1 MHWDGRISNEFEAE
15 TTRYQED
22 DQSDHTCGPRKWSLT
37 AQIDPPYKI
46 FHIPGHG
53 KKDIDDPDN
62 ELVSESEDEENS
74 GDENENLEEEIVL
87 SEDSESDDDDL
98 PPPPPKPKLVIEID
112 LNRGNP
118 DATGVL
124 EQMDKEKKEQP
135 IGDDGTMTYFKTVDV
150 KKSERYFRCARC

>member
-1 MHWDGRISNEFEAE
+1 MNGIHNDMPRGLLVKFNK
-15 TTRYQED
+15 
-22 DQSDHTCGPRKWSLT
+22 TCNASAW
-37 AQIDPPYKI
+37 
-46 FHIPGHG
+46 HG
-53 KKDIDDPDN
+53 AVPN
-62 ELVSESEDEENS
+62 NENS

-135 IGDDGTMTYFKTVDV
+135 IGDDGTHDLFQDRRR
-150 KKSERYFRCARC
+150 KKNRTLFSLRTSERKFFSLIMGKSRLIPRTTKVTK